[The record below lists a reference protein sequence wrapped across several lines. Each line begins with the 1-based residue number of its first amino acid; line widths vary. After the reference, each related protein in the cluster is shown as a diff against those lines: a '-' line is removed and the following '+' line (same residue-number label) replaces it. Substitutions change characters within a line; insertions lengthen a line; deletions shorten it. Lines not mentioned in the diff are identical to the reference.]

1 MMPARGGFAAC
12 AVAACALALLA
23 ARARADVAGLW
34 ATPED
39 KAHVRIA
46 PCDARLCGE
55 ITWLKEPD
63 DEHGKPKRDR
73 RNEDESLRDRPIV
86 GMELLRGFRRTSE
99 RRWED
104 GTIYNP
110 EDGKTYRSKLE
121 LADLRTLK
129 VSGCVLFFCKSQ
141 VWRRI
146 E

>member
-1 MMPARGGFAAC
+1 MTPFRRLMAGL
-12 AVAACALALLA
+12 AVASTFPLPA
-23 ARARADVAGLW
+23 AAGRADIAGLW

-39 KAHVRIA
+39 KAHVLIA
-46 PCDARLCGE
+46 PCETGLCGE
-55 ITWLKEPD
+55 IAWLKEPD
-63 DEHGKPKRDR
+63 DERGEPKRDR

-86 GMELLRGFRRTSE
+86 GLQLLRGFRQASE
-99 RRWED
+99 RRWTD

-121 LADLRTLK
+121 LADSRTLK
-129 VSGCVLFFCKSQ
+129 VSGCVLFFCKTQ